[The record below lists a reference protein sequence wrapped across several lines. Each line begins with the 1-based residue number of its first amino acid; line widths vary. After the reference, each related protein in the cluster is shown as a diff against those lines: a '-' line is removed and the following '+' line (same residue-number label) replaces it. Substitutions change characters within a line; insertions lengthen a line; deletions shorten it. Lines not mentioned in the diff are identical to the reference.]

1 MKAENIVFETKVSG
15 YRYIYDNEEFVNV
28 FDIDAKGEQCIY
40 RSKADCS
47 SQKEFEIEVIYVGQK
62 VYELTFG

>member
-15 YRYIYDNEEFVNV
+15 YKYIYDKEGFVNV

-62 VYELTFG
+62 VYQLTFG

>member
-15 YRYIYDNEEFVNV
+15 YKYIYDREGFVNV
-28 FDIDAKGEQCIY
+28 FDTDTKGDQCIY
-40 RSKADCS
+40 RSRANCS